1 MDTATRDYPPGD
13 IRVSDADRDR
23 ALSELSEHFQ
33 AGRLTKE
40 EFDERSGQA
49 LQTKTGKE
57 LRALLADLPRSQQ
70 NPGPPPAPVSGPGGL
85 QPRRPWILPVAPIIF
100 VAIAVALLT
109 GGHGH
114 HGLGVIA
121 VPVVVVLLIFLRLM
135 RGGPRRGPRG
145 WRY

>member
-33 AGRLTKE
+33 AGRLDKD
-40 EFDERSGQA
+40 EFDERSGQV
-49 LQTKTGKE
+49 LQARTGKQ

-70 NPGPPPAPVSGPGGL
+70 NPDPRPAPVPGPG
-85 QPRRPWILPVAPIIF
+85 QPRRPWILPLAPIVF

-114 HGLGVIA
+114 HGLGVIT
-121 VPVVVVLLIFLRLM
+121 VPIVVALLIFLRLM
-135 RGGPRRGPRG
+135 RGGGRRGPRG